1 MSDLQA
7 MAVAVFLGAS
17 AVFIVSAV
25 GFHAPYRISDI
36 RYAAI
41 RERYYF
47 AIVVYSTIAVVLY
60 LIALECLWLVS
71 AGLTSQSGIG
81 LAIAIPAAI
90 VVVVLVPRVPFAQGG
105 ISRFRSIM
113 QALARYPQAVE
124 AVTAIISRS
133 PFEIG
138 CGATSEVTRELE
150 GYGVPARLVERAL
163 ADKEVLAI
171 SAVTMIRQVCS
182 LHISFSELRDDRRF
196 QKFFLARDDVFY
208 SLEKRYR
215 QLLRR
220 SARAFLLAENI
231 PVSDLD
237 SGELALEISDFIAQ
251 ECEDL
256 RGDYQRLLAEAA
268 LSSVHSRPDREE
280 LISKFGYRTLLPE
293 GLPFVPLVVTFTL
306 DFVISVAPLL
316 FLLGLPVDYAAPPR
330 VAVLLVLAHA
340 VALTLSLFFAVYP
353 KALTNF
359 ARPSLFALPWRSYV
373 LFGMA
378 SYLIGTAVLS
388 VTYARVGLASGWLP
402 SSHPIVVGSLISLVL
417 LVNTV
422 ALSVLLDVRL
432 RNASLDFHGARL
444 RDGTMH
450 AIVMMSTMFI
460 LVIAFQGLSAKYAM
474 ALPISW
480 THYAFVVFLSG
491 VLGFV
496 MGYLVPSTAEAY
508 IDAEKFIRRLAER
521 DGYLLDWAA
530 QDYHPREIVRP

>member
-7 MAVAVFLGAS
+7 MAVAVFLGAT

-36 RYAAI
+36 RYAAT

-47 AIVVYSTIAVVLY
+47 AIVVYSTIAVVFY

-90 VVVVLVPRVPFAQGG
+90 VVVVLVPRVPFAQGR

-138 CGATSEVTRELE
+138 RGATSEVTRELE

-182 LHISFSELRDDRRF
+182 LHISFSELRGDRRF
-196 QKFFLARDDVFY
+196 QKFFLARNDVFY

-280 LISKFGYRTLLPE
+280 LISKFGYRTPLPE

-316 FLLGLPVDYAAPPR
+316 FLLGLPEDHAAPPR
-330 VAVLLVLAHA
+330 VTVLMVLAHA

-432 RNASLDFHGARL
+432 RNASLDFHDGRL

-460 LVIAFQGLSAKYAM
+460 LVIAFQGLSAMYAM

-480 THYAFVVFLSG
+480 THYAFVVLLSG

-530 QDYHPREIVRP
+530 QDYHPRETV